1 MLYDNNPHYISY
13 SRKHGNKTVSFNKNG
28 GEDSSPGTG
37 EKATILPFSCYYL
50 TRYDISPQQFNVL
63 GAYKFM
69 SGKRA
74 FKGLKD
80 HVPSY
85 MYELNQKRK

>member
-1 MLYDNNPHYISY
+1 
-13 SRKHGNKTVSFNKNG
+13 
-28 GEDSSPGTG
+28 
-37 EKATILPFSCYYL
+37 
-50 TRYDISPQQFNVL
+50 
-63 GAYKFM
+63 M

-85 MYELNQKRK
+85 MYELNQRENERKGVESDLWYKMDVKKPQNFHISISSPKIEKPGLDNGYSHRE